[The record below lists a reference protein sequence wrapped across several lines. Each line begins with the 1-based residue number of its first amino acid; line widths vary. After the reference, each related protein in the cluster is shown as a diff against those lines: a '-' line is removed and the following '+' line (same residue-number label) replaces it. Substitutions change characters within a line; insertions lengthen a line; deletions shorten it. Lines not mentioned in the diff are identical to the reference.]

1 MVNIYFQPCCDKYEY
16 TEILLYIPKEEI
28 VKGWTGDG
36 RKVVEIPSWSM
47 IKKCKVP
54 AEDFYKSINGLAPG
68 TYSFVIKQYD
78 KKDELLMETEHIEFQ
93 IKVPKPQFM
102 GRVNRI

>member
-1 MVNIYFQPCCDKYEY
+1 
-16 TEILLYIPKEEI
+16 
-28 VKGWTGDG
+28 
-36 RKVVEIPSWSM
+36 M

-78 KKDELLMETEHIEFQ
+78 KIDELLMKTEHIEFQ

>member
-1 MVNIYFQPCCDKYEY
+1 MQLRTFGFV
-16 TEILLYIPKEEI
+16 
-28 VKGWTGDG
+28 
-36 RKVVEIPSWSM
+36 M
-47 IKKCKVP
+47 
-54 AEDFYKSINGLAPG
+54 KSKSEWNEKA
-68 TYSFVIKQYD
+68 IKQRKGGIQLYHLSSYHRRKQSNCFD